1 MTLESFC
8 DIVILIGSA
17 YFMILKIF
25 DSFSKPT
32 SKYKQKKEEKQK
44 EYFKAVLDE
53 VMPQYL
59 LAHDIETRK
68 RYLVDRR
75 RYLEEIR
82 DDVLRSI
89 DDKLD
94 EIFNNNQLITVQ
106 VKAINQGTKDM
117 LRQRIMNIYYDYKK
131 EKAFPIYIKEALD
144 ELYKDYKGQDGNS
157 YIDKY
162 YNRMKT
168 WTVIDEEEYDN

>member
-44 EYFKAVLDE
+44 EHFKAVLDE

-68 RYLVDRR
+68 RYLADRQ

-82 DDVLRSI
+82 DDVL
-89 DDKLD
+89 
-94 EIFNNNQLITVQ
+94 
-106 VKAINQGTKDM
+106 
-117 LRQRIMNIYYDYKK
+117 
-131 EKAFPIYIKEALD
+131 
-144 ELYKDYKGQDGNS
+144 
-157 YIDKY
+157 
-162 YNRMKT
+162 
-168 WTVIDEEEYDN
+168 